1 MRILI
6 VDDESAVHEQL
17 DSLIP
22 WEKLGWEIAG
32 HAYNGEEAKRLAEA
46 SRPHLILTDIRMP
59 LTDGLGFMAWLEHS
73 DVSAKVIVL
82 SGYGEF
88 EYSRSAFKLG
98 AYDYLLK
105 PVQEGELL
113 RALGK
118 AVEQIQKDSRSQ
130 AERIHEKAVLG
141 EGLVLMQDEFLTQ
154 IVGSSITDENEIAVQ
169 AQRLLLQL
177 PETGYA
183 AAIVRFT
190 DFEEQIQARY
200 EGDRP
205 AFYYAARNV
214 IREVA
219 GPSSLVFRNLYHI
232 NEFVLFVPM
241 ADKQVSALLPKLGQ
255 LQAGLTNGLKMRAII
270 GVSGY
275 KTRISKM
282 ATAYAEAQQALETLK
297 LAGDQPVICYSGEAR
312 GAKREISKAEV
323 LWKDIGLLFD
333 LLIETGSLR
342 DNDKL
347 IELLE
352 EAFHENML
360 GAMSVSDW
368 KKSVTEL
375 MRKLSLYPMNE
386 DMSLLLGEVKSS
398 VQALHFLHTKESL
411 LRLTGSL
418 IAQNSTE
425 YKAKSGK
432 QLIEVIRTY
441 IDEQYRT
448 VSLDQIA
455 ERYYINKNYFCT
467 LFKNIVGVS
476 FLEYVTG
483 LRIEQAKKLLSNST
497 LRAYEVA
504 DAVGYTDQRYFSQ
517 VFRKATGVKPTEFRQ
532 MAGGE
537 RGES

>member
-6 VDDESAVHEQL
+6 VDDESAVHDQL
-17 DSLIP
+17 AKLIP

-32 HAYNGEEAKRLAEA
+32 HAYNGEEAKRLTDAT
-46 SRPHLILTDIRMP
+46 RPHLILTDIRMP
-59 LTDGLGFMAWLEHS
+59 LTDGLGFMSWLEQS

-88 EYSRSAFKLG
+88 EYSRSAFLLG

-118 AVEQIQKDSRSQ
+118 AVEQIEKDSRTQ
-130 AERIHEKAVLG
+130 AERIREKAVLG
-141 EGLVLMQDEFLTQ
+141 EGLALMQDEFLTQ
-154 IVGSSITDENEIAVQ
+154 IIGSSITDENEIAVQ

-190 DFEEQIQARY
+190 DFEELIQARY

-219 GPSSLVFRNLYHI
+219 GTTSLVFRNLYHI
-232 NEFVLFVPM
+232 NEFVVLMPM
-241 ADKQVSALLPKLGQ
+241 ADKQVSVLLPKLSQ
-255 LQAGLTNGLKMRAII
+255 LQAGLANGLKMRAIV
-270 GVSGY
+270 GVSSC
-275 KTRISKM
+275 KTRLSKM
-282 ATAYAEAQQALETLK
+282 ATAYAEAQVALETLK
-297 LAGDQPVICYSGEAR
+297 LAGDQAITLYSGEQRTVKKAS
-312 GAKREISKAEV
+312 SKAEV

-333 LLIETGSLR
+333 LLVEAGSLR
-342 DNDKL
+342 DTDKL
-347 IELLE
+347 INLLE
-352 EAFHENML
+352 EAFREDTL

-375 MRKLSLYPMNE
+375 IRKLSLYPMNE
-386 DMSLLLGEVKSS
+386 DMSHLLGEARSS
-398 VQALHFLHTKESL
+398 VQALHVLQTKESL
-411 LRLTGSL
+411 LRLTASL
-418 IAQNSTE
+418 IALNSTE

-432 QLIEVIRTY
+432 QLIEVIRAH
-441 IDEQYRT
+441 IDEHYRT

-483 LRIEQAKKLLSNST
+483 LRIEQAKKLLRNST

-517 VFRKATGVKPTEFRQ
+517 VFRKATGVKPTEYRQ
-532 MAGGE
+532 LAGG
-537 RGES
+537 GS